1 MFSLIHLIN
10 SLFFWNFFL
19 RYNNANIIY
28 TLKDKKTLFYEIQ
41 NMNCVNFMLFQDKCA
56 LKAWVR
62 LTIDL
67 MGFLSIIFHS
77 FRINLVV
84 LMILGP
90 LAGFYVW
97 LMLQNPHRR
106 VQIIANFNKRWL
118 CRRRAVSKSQC
129 SAFKATICAR
139 PFHWLRFTSCL
150 SSFIWKEII
159 ITS

>member
-1 MFSLIHLIN
+1 
-10 SLFFWNFFL
+10 
-19 RYNNANIIY
+19 
-28 TLKDKKTLFYEIQ
+28 
-41 NMNCVNFMLFQDKCA
+41 MLFQDKCA

-97 LMLQNPHRR
+97 LMLQNPHQQ
-106 VQIIANFNKRWL
+106 VQIIANFNKR
-118 CRRRAVSKSQC
+118 
-129 SAFKATICAR
+129 
-139 PFHWLRFTSCL
+139 
-150 SSFIWKEII
+150 
-159 ITS
+159 